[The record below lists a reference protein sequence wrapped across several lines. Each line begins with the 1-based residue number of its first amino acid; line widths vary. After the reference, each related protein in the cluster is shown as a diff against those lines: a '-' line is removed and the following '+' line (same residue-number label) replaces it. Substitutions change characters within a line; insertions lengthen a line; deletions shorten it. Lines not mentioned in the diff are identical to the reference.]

1 MSVIEER
8 ADDEILFSVV
18 VPVYMGEPFLVE
30 LHQRLVASLE
40 PISKRFEIILV
51 DDRGPDDAWKVI
63 GELATRDPRVRGVQL
78 SRNFGQQSAI
88 AAGLAHVRGEWTV
101 VMDCDLQD
109 RPEEIPRLYAK
120 AREGYDCV
128 LARRAVRG
136 DGWAK
141 RASSWLFYKVFNA
154 LTDMSYDG
162 SVANFSL
169 VSRAIVDEL
178 NRMKE
183 VSRFYGGA
191 LAWMGFERA
200 FVDVQ
205 HDPRKHGASSYTP
218 GKLVRLGASTIIAY
232 STKPLRIC
240 VWYGLLVALL
250 SAATA
255 ALIVVRALLYGSPVT
270 GWPTL
275 FVSIHFGTGTI
286 VAALGVLG
294 LYVERIFIQVK
305 ERPSYIVRARTDRR

>member
-1 MSVIEER
+1 M
-8 ADDEILFSVV
+8 
-18 VPVYMGEPFLVE
+18 PVYMGEPFLVE

-63 GELATRDPRVRGVQL
+63 GELATRDPRVRGVQPRG
-78 SRNFGQQSAI
+78 SPGQQSAI
-88 AAGLAHVRGEWTV
+88 AAGLGTCAASGPWSWT
-101 VMDCDLQD
+101 
-109 RPEEIPRLYAK
+109 RSPRSAGGDPAALRQS
-120 AREGYDCV
+120 ARGYDCA
-128 LARRAVRG
+128 LGATRGAR

-154 LTDMSYDG
+154 LTDSASYDG

-183 VSRFYGGA
+183 VSAFLRGRRSRGWVSSGRSWTCSTTPQAWRLVVHTGEARAPRREHHHRVLDQAAPALRLVRAPGGA
-191 LAWMGFERA
+191 PQRRHGRA
-200 FVDVQ
+200 
-205 HDPRKHGASSYTP
+205 HRRPRAPCTGA
-218 GKLVRLGASTIIAY
+218 
-232 STKPLRIC
+232 
-240 VWYGLLVALL
+240 
-250 SAATA
+250 
-255 ALIVVRALLYGSPVT
+255 PVT